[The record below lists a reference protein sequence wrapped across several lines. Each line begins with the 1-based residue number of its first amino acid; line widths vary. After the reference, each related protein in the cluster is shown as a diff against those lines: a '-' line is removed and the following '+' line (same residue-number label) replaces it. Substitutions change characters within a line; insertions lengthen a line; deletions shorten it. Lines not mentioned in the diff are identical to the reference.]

1 MSGYVVAADAQ
12 YLGILLLELRV
23 EAAERGCLIRSTTGE
38 IQHMER
44 EHHHVGTSIGA
55 QGNIPVVG

>member
-44 EHHHVGTSIGA
+44 EHHHVGTSIGCS
-55 QGNIPVVG
+55 G